1 MFTDYLL
8 VLKYTKSITDSDK
21 ILNKIEFNFKGTSE
35 KKWKKFKSQI
45 ELTIA
50 ENTTFGNDNIEEKWN
65 FFRNVIIGK
74 ANEIIP
80 KKKKL
85 ISG

>member
-1 MFTDYLL
+1 NSTKEIKSRIDQIWVSDNL
-8 VLKYTKSITDSDK
+8 VDQLFCADIIPSD
-21 ILNKIEFNFKGTSE
+21 LESHT
-35 KKWKKFKSQI
+35 
-45 ELTIA
+45 
-50 ENTTFGNDNIEEKWN
+50 ENITFGNDNIEEKSN